1 MLLDL
6 EPLTRN
12 TLMLKENTIGPQK
25 SGSRWSLANGFQN
38 CGAL

>member
-25 SGSRWSLANGFQN
+25 LGSRWLLANEFQN